1 MSDDADNATLTTRD
15 QRVLWHP
22 YTQHKTD
29 NQPLSIASAKDTLLT
44 LEDGREIIDGIS
56 SWWTCLH
63 GHGNP
68 RLVEAMTRQAAR
80 LDHVMFAGATHEPA
94 VALAEDLLRCSPKG
108 MTRVFYSDDGSTA
121 VEVAL
126 KIAFQSWLQRDE
138 PQRTT
143 FIALEHAYHGDTV
156 GAMSVGDPNPFFR
169 AFAPLCFRVQRT
181 PATIE
186 GVEHALERGGRT
198 IAGVII
204 EPLVQGAGGMRMY
217 DLDVLRGMRAACTR
231 HGVPLIADEVM
242 IGFGRSGSLFACN
255 KAQVVPD
262 LLCLGKGLSA
272 GMLPLAATICT
283 EPLYEAFLSDDRSRM
298 FMHGHSFTAN
308 PIACAVALE
317 SLKMC
322 IEVQIRAQFEKIGTR
337 IKLQLGSVAADTE
350 RVIELRRT
358 GGIVALELRPPEGES
373 ANYFSGL
380 APKLRTAAI
389 ERGVLLRPLGNVLYA
404 MPPACTTNEQCDK
417 IARVMAELATGAF

>member
-1 MSDDADNATLTTRD
+1 MSNEASIATLISRD
-15 QRVLWHP
+15 HCALWHP

-29 NQPLSIASAKDTLLT
+29 GVPLAVAGAKDALLV
-44 LEDGREIIDGIS
+44 LEDGREVIDGIS

-68 RLVEAMTRQAAR
+68 RLVEAMARQAAK
-80 LDHVMFAGATHEPA
+80 LDHVIFAGATHEPA

-143 FIALEHAYHGDTV
+143 FIALEHAYHGDTL
-156 GAMSVGDPNPFFR
+156 GAMSVGDPNPFF
-169 AFAPLCFRVQRT
+169 AAYAPLCFRVQRA
-181 PATIE
+181 PATAE
-186 GVEHALERGGRT
+186 GVDNALARGGRT

-217 DLDVLRGMRAACTR
+217 DLDVLRGIREACTR

-242 IGFGRSGSLFACN
+242 VGFGRTGSLFACN
-255 KAQVVPD
+255 KAQVIPD
-262 LLCLGKGLSA
+262 LMCIGKGLAA

-283 EPLYEAFLSDDRSRM
+283 EPFYEAFLSNERSRM

-337 IKLQLGSVAADTE
+337 IKLQLGTLATDSE

-373 ANYFSGL
+373 AHYFSGL
-380 APKLRTAAI
+380 SGKLRAAAL

-417 IARVMAELATGAF
+417 IARVMAELASGAY

>member
-1 MSDDADNATLTTRD
+1 MPEDAPTASLISRD
-15 QRVLWHP
+15 QGALWHP
-22 YTQHKTD
+22 YTQHRTD
-29 NQPLSIASAKDTLLT
+29 GVPLPVASANGAMLV

-63 GHGNP
+63 GHGQP
-68 RLVEAMTRQAAR
+68 RLVEAMARQAAK

-126 KIAFQSWLQRDE
+126 KIVFQSWLQRGE
-138 PQRTT
+138 PQRTN

-156 GAMSVGDPNPFFR
+156 GAMSVGDPNPFF
-169 AFAPLCFRVQRT
+169 AAYAPLCFRVMRAS
-181 PATIE
+181 ATAE
-186 GVEHALERGGRT
+186 GVERALERGGRT
-198 IAGVII
+198 IAGVIV
-204 EPLVQGAGGMRMY
+204 EPLVQGAGGMRMH

-231 HGVPLIADEVM
+231 FGVPLIADEVM
-242 IGFGRSGSLFACN
+242 VGFGRTGSLFACN
-255 KAQVVPD
+255 KAQVIPD
-262 LLCLGKGLSA
+262 LMCIAKGLTG
-272 GMLPLAATICT
+272 GMLPLAATICS
-283 EPLYEAFLSDDRSRM
+283 EPFYEAFLSDERARM

-322 IEVQIRAQFEKIGTR
+322 IEVQIRTQFEKIGTR
-337 IKLQLGSVAADTE
+337 IKLQLSSVAGDSE

-373 ANYFSGL
+373 AHYFSGL
-380 APKLRTAAI
+380 SGRLRAAAL

-417 IARVMAELATGAF
+417 IARVMAELASGAF